1 MLRGAAKNFAHCA
14 PVCRPDQYGRILE
27 ELRASGEL
35 SLDTRRRL
43 AAEAFAHTA
52 AYEAAIA
59 TWFNAREEFPDSL
72 VVSLDKVLDL
82 AYGENPH
89 QRAAYYAE
97 RGVRRHLLSRVEQLH
112 GKELSFNNLNDFSAA
127 RSLAREFRLPACV
140 IVKHANPCG
149 VAVATTIEEAY
160 DKALASDPTSA
171 YGGVVV
177 LNREV
182 EVPLGEKLAEQFVEV
197 LFAPG
202 YTEDALD
209 ALRRKKNTRI
219 LLDGERRAGTP
230 GERSYKRVIGGMLVQ
245 DSDAEVEDRDGWQLV
260 TGELSE
266 PQWGDLVFAWRVCK
280 HVASNAIVLVKD
292 LQTIGIGA
300 GQMSRVDAVRI
311 AVEKTAEF
319 GHDPSGS
326 ALASDAFFPFPD
338 GPQIALDAG
347 DDSDRPAGRLS
358 PRRGRDR
365 RGRPGRRG
373 HGLHRPPPFP
383 PLERSACR
391 VEAIDLALD
400 VRFGDRPP
408 EIDVPAVQH
417 ESDGPE
423 PAQPRRPRI
432 PGAGGRPHN
441 PDGGVDDGV
450 DDEMVLEI
458 ASLLQT
464 HESCVALTQ
473 GDFRFFAHDTSV
485 PHGATA
491 GIGVRTQPWRIFYGA
506 AWDVD
511 LGFGRSSSLR

>member
-1 MLRGAAKNFAHCA
+1 VRALISTWDKSGLDTFARGLVALGWRLVASGNTAAALEAIGLPVEHVEEVTASPEMLGGRVKTLHPRVHAGILARRDEADDVATLEEHGIEAFDLVCVNLYPFEEVTARRGVTEEEAVETIDVGGPSMLRGAAKNFAHCA
-14 PVCRPDQYGRILE
+14 PVCRPDQYHQVLE
-27 ELRASGEL
+27 ELRANGGL

-72 VVSLDKVLDL
+72 VVSLEKVLDL

-97 RGVRRHLLSRVEQLH
+97 RGARRHLLSRVEQLH

-127 RSLAREFRLPACV
+127 RSLAREFALPACV

-149 VAVATTIEEAY
+149 VAVASTLEEAY

-177 LNREV
+177 LNRGV
-182 EVPLGEKLAEQFVEV
+182 EAPLGEKLAEQFVEV

-219 LLDGERRAGTP
+219 LLDGERRSGEP
-230 GERSYKRVIGGMLVQ
+230 GERHYKRVLGGMLVQ
-245 DSDAEVEDRDGWQLV
+245 DPDAEIEDRETWQLV
-260 TGELSE
+260 TGELTE
-266 PQWGDLVFAWRVCK
+266 PQWGDVVFAWRVCK

-311 AVEKTAEF
+311 AVEKAAEF
-319 GHDPSGS
+319 GHDPTGS

-347 DDSDRPAGRLS
+347 ATAIVQPGGS
-358 PRRGRDR
+358 RRDEDVIAAVAEVGAAMVFT
-365 RGRPGRRG
+365 GRR
-373 HGLHRPPPFP
+373 H
-383 PLERSACR
+383 
-391 VEAIDLALD
+391 
-400 VRFGDRPP
+400 
-408 EIDVPAVQH
+408 
-417 ESDGPE
+417 
-423 PAQPRRPRI
+423 
-432 PGAGGRPHN
+432 
-441 PDGGVDDGV
+441 
-450 DDEMVLEI
+450 
-458 ASLLQT
+458 
-464 HESCVALTQ
+464 
-473 GDFRFFAHDTSV
+473 FRH
-485 PHGATA
+485 
-491 GIGVRTQPWRIFYGA
+491 
-506 AWDVD
+506 
-511 LGFGRSSSLR
+511 